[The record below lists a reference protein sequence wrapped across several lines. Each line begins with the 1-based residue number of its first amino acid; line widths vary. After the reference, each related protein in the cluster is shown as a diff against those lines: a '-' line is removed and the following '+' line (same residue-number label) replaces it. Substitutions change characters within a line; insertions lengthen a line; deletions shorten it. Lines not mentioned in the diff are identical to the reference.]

1 LQHVRH
7 QRRHRSSREGAVPR
21 CLCQPLSFLFL
32 KHPAPKRQALSGL
45 SSHEPASQA
54 SLLKPVAPPSQR
66 RRFPMERCGWK
77 QLVPGKP
84 AAPRTEGLRLP
95 SR

>member
-1 LQHVRH
+1 MPL
-7 QRRHRSSREGAVPR
+7 

-32 KHPAPKRQALSGL
+32 KHLAPKRQALSGP
-45 SSHEPASQA
+45 SSHKPASQA

-66 RRFPMERCGWK
+66 RRFPTELCGWR

-84 AAPRTEGLRLP
+84 AAPRMGGLRLP